1 MKVQTFALLSL
12 IIIIMSIGILSPAN
26 AQDAPKAVLFVGSPG
41 GGDAILI
48 EHLQGLGLEVIVQDA
63 EAVTPED
70 AEKYSMIYISESI
83 SSGDIGDRLNQTT
96 TPMMS
101 SEHYLSDDMGI
112 AGDLTDEDY
121 GQTERKYQQ
130 VTIVDAQHPLAAGFS
145 GDVQV
150 YKKNGKFS
158 FTKPGGDVQ
167 IIATFPEDPEKALV
181 YAYEK
186 DAKNLNGDTISQRR
200 VFFFLFAAQE
210 SKLTEDGWKMFDAAV
225 NWCLEV
231 NKPTT
236 LAAEKP
242 SEQADQQEL
251 ATSVPPLATDIPSE
265 GLVAYWNFEENS
277 GTTVA
282 DSSGLGHSGTFQNM
296 DATAWTTG
304 VAGYGLGFDGTDDQI
319 LIPHQDDLNFAD
331 EDFTLSF
338 WIVQFNHEN
347 SGRYI
352 VKGSWNAPKSGKRYE
367 VFHHSSGEVR
377 FSIDDDSV
385 KSRVQLPDDEFV
397 TGNWV
402 HVVAVRD
409 TANDELRLYANGEL
423 KGSAVDETG
432 DISQDEEMFIGGT
445 VDENSFF
452 DGFMDEVA
460 IYNRVLSEEEILALY
475 TSAPEQKLIPENAEG
490 QTAEIQ
496 RLQVQGTPPEPFTG
510 TPAFPGAQ
518 GWGMGSQGGR
528 SGVVYK
534 VTNLNDNGLG
544 SLREAIE
551 ASGPRIVIF
560 EVSGTIELESEIR
573 ISEDFIT
580 IAGQTAPGD
589 GITLKNFPVRVAAN
603 HVIIR
608 YLRVRLGDES
618 RQETD
623 AIWVAEGSNIILDH
637 CSTSWSVDETLS
649 VSQGFDP
656 SQKLLDN
663 VTVQWSIIS
672 ESLNRSLHAKGDHGY
687 GSLVR
692 GHDGSKFSFHHNLW
706 AHHRARM
713 PRPGNYE
720 PYDKDPIGA
729 LMDFRNNVFYNW
741 GGTRSGY
748 NADSDSISQYNFI
761 NNYYVPGPNSEAEYA
776 FDEACTY
783 AKAYFAGNYMDHE
796 EPDDP
801 WVLVSG
807 WSEGEYR
814 LASPAPAGTISTE
827 SAPEAY
833 QRILKLAGASK
844 ARDSVDQRVVDDVKN
859 TTGKIIDNPSEVG
872 GWPELKSEVAPVDS
886 DNDGMPDAWEEAQG
900 LNKDDNNDGNLDQ
913 DGDGYTNIEEYLN
926 SLVPEE

>member
-1 MKVQTFALLSL
+1 M
-12 IIIIMSIGILSPAN
+12 
-26 AQDAPKAVLFVGSPG
+26 
-41 GGDAILI
+41 
-48 EHLQGLGLEVIVQDA
+48 
-63 EAVTPED
+63 
-70 AEKYSMIYISESI
+70 
-83 SSGDIGDRLNQTT
+83 
-96 TPMMS
+96 
-101 SEHYLSDDMGI
+101 
-112 AGDLTDEDY
+112 
-121 GQTERKYQQ
+121 
-130 VTIVDAQHPLAAGFS
+130 
-145 GDVQV
+145 
-150 YKKNGKFS
+150 
-158 FTKPGGDVQ
+158 Q

-186 DAKNLNGDTISQRR
+186 GAKNLNGDTIPQRR

-210 SKLTEDGWKMFDAAV
+210 SKLIEDGWKLFDAAV

-231 NKPTT
+231 NKSTT
-236 LAAEKP
+236 LSAEAP
-242 SEQADQQEL
+242 SEQAGQQEL
-251 ATSVPPLATDIPSE
+251 ATSMPPLAAEIPSD
-265 GLVAYWNFEENS
+265 GLVAYWNFDENS
-277 GTTVA
+277 DTTVA
-282 DSSGLGHSGTFQNM
+282 DSSGIGHTGTFQNM

-319 LIPHQDDLNFAD
+319 LIPHQEDLNFAD
-331 EDFTLSF
+331 EDFSISF

-352 VKGSWNAPKSGKRYE
+352 VKGSWSDPKSGKRYE

-402 HVVAVRD
+402 HVVAIRD

-432 DISQDEEMFIGGT
+432 DISQDEELFLGGT

-460 IYNRVLSEEEILALY
+460 IYNRVLSDEEILALY
-475 TSAPEQKLIPENAEG
+475 NSAPEQKFIPEDAEG
-490 QTAEIQ
+490 RTAEIQ
-496 RLQVQGTPPEPFTG
+496 RPQG

-528 SGVVYK
+528 GGVVYK
-534 VTNLNDNGLG
+534 VTNLNDSGPG
-544 SLREAIE
+544 SLREAVE
-551 ASGPRIVIF
+551 DSGPRIVIF
-560 EVSGTIELESEIR
+560 EVSGTLELESEIR

-589 GITLKNFPVRVAAN
+589 GIALKNYPVTIAAN

-618 RQETD
+618 KQETD

-649 VSQGFDP
+649 VSQGFNP
-656 SQKLLDN
+656 SQKFLDN

-706 AHHRARM
+706 AHPRARM

-741 GGTRSGY
+741 GGVRSGY

-761 NNYYVPGPNSEAEYA
+761 NN
-776 FDEACTY
+776 
-783 AKAYFAGNYMDHE
+783 
-796 EPDDP
+796 
-801 WVLVSG
+801 
-807 WSEGEYR
+807 
-814 LASPAPAGTISTE
+814 
-827 SAPEAY
+827 
-833 QRILKLAGASK
+833 
-844 ARDSVDQRVVDDVKN
+844 
-859 TTGKIIDNPSEVG
+859 
-872 GWPELKSEVAPVDS
+872 
-886 DNDGMPDAWEEAQG
+886 DGMPDAWEEIQG
-900 LNKDDNNDGNLDQ
+900 LKKDDSNDGNQDQ
-913 DGDGYTNIEEYLN
+913 DGDGYTNLEEYLN
-926 SLVPEE
+926 SLVPE